1 LGLNGKGGIPMVE
14 LKKVVFVF
22 LAFSLALAVLYT
34 PAWSEDASVDY
45 ADQIYDVLFARPAA
59 FLGGIGGTA
68 VFIISL
74 PFTVATGGVDD
85 SFNMFVVK
93 PFWYAFVRKFP
104 AKKLE

>member
-1 LGLNGKGGIPMVE
+1 MVE

-22 LAFSLALAVLYT
+22 LAFSLALAVLNT
-34 PAWSEDASVDY
+34 PAWSEDTSVDY

-85 SFNMFVVK
+85 SFDMFVVK

-104 AKKLE
+104 DRKLE

>member
-1 LGLNGKGGIPMVE
+1 MVE

>member
-1 LGLNGKGGIPMVE
+1 MTQF
-14 LKKVVFVF
+14 KKVVFVF
-22 LAFSLALAVLYT
+22 FAFSLVLAVLYT
-34 PAWSEDASVDY
+34 PAWAQEVSVDY
-45 ADQIYDVLFARPAA
+45 LDQIYDLLCARPAA

-68 VFIISL
+68 VFIIGL

-104 AKKLE
+104 DRKLEYW